1 MSASSQAN
9 LHTILSHLDNPTK
22 FLFWTKGEL
31 LLILGPF
38 FLGIFLDALVLGSV
52 AGVMHFKGMKLY
64 QKRFGKGLLQ
74 AVRYWYLPPLKKLQG
89 FYDAAIREYV

>member
-1 MSASSQAN
+1 MSGYPQAN
-9 LHTILSHLDNPTK
+9 LYAILSHLDNPTK

-38 FLGIFLDALVLGSV
+38 FLGIFLDALVLGSA
-52 AGVMHFKGMKLY
+52 AGVINFKGIRVY

-74 AVRYWYLPPLKKLQG
+74 AVRYWYLPALKKLQG
-89 FYDAAIREYV
+89 FYDSSIREYA

>member
-1 MSASSQAN
+1 MASTN
-9 LHTILSHLDNPTK
+9 PHGILSYLDSPTK

-38 FLGIFLDALVLGSV
+38 FLGIFLDAFM
-52 AGVMHFKGMKLY
+52 AGVVTGAINFWGIKAY

-74 AVRYWYLPPLKKLQG
+74 AVRYWYLPFLKKLEA
-89 FYDAAIREYV
+89 FYDSSIREYV